1 MALKSQQ
8 ISLNNMKKKIIIP
21 LVISLLIALPLI
33 YYWPAMVIL
42 TEGSS
47 RYTEQDSR
55 RYEMLTDEIIKNCPR
70 ISSLY
75 DFGYATVDGPALEV
89 SNITFQNTNN
99 ATSIRSYLAS
109 LGFTL
114 SYTDTTGEY
123 WKSTD
128 SDKTIHIGIIN
139 DPKTVIVDAIRK

>member
-1 MALKSQQ
+1 MRMFY
-8 ISLNNMKKKIIIP
+8 NMKRR
-21 LVISLLIALPLI
+21 ISILLSISILIALPLL

-47 RYTEQDSR
+47 RYTEQDAR
-55 RYEMLTDEIIKNCPR
+55 RYEMLTDDIIKNSPR
-70 ISSLY
+70 ISSVY

-89 SNITFQNTNN
+89 SNITFQNTND
-99 ATSIRSYLAS
+99 ATNIRSYLAS
-109 LGFTL
+109 LGFTP

-123 WKSTD
+123 WKSTN

-139 DPKTVIVDAIRK
+139 DPKTVIVDVIRK

>member
-1 MALKSQQ
+1 MKRR
-8 ISLNNMKKKIIIP
+8 ISIL
-21 LVISLLIALPLI
+21 LSISILIALPLI

-47 RYTEQDSR
+47 RYTEQDTR
-55 RYEMLTDEIIKNCPR
+55 RYEMLTDDIIKNSPR

-89 SNITFQNTNN
+89 SNITFQNIDDATN
-99 ATSIRSYLAS
+99 IRGYLAS

-139 DPKTVIVDAIRK
+139 DPKTVIVDVIRK

>member
-1 MALKSQQ
+1 MRMFY
-8 ISLNNMKKKIIIP
+8 NMKRR
-21 LVISLLIALPLI
+21 ISILLSISILIALPLI
-33 YYWPAMVIL
+33 YYWPALVIL
-42 TEGSS
+42 MEGSS
-47 RYTEQDSR
+47 RYSELDTR
-55 RYEMLTDEIIKNCPR
+55 RYEMLTDDIIKNSPR

-89 SNITFQNTNN
+89 SNITFQNTND
-99 ATSIRSYLAS
+99 ATNIRSYLAS

-139 DPKTVIVDAIRK
+139 DPKTVIVDVIRK

>member
-1 MALKSQQ
+1 
-8 ISLNNMKKKIIIP
+8 
-21 LVISLLIALPLI
+21 
-33 YYWPAMVIL
+33 MVLL

-47 RYTEQDSR
+47 RYTEQDTR

-70 ISSLY
+70 ISSIY
-75 DFGYATVDGPALEV
+75 DFGYATVDGSALEV
-89 SNITFQNTNN
+89 SNITFQNTND
-99 ATSIRSYLAS
+99 ATSIRGYLAS

-139 DPKTVIVDAIRK
+139 DPKTVIVDVIRKQP

>member
-1 MALKSQQ
+1 
-8 ISLNNMKKKIIIP
+8 
-21 LVISLLIALPLI
+21 
-33 YYWPAMVIL
+33 MVIL

-47 RYTEQDSR
+47 LYTEQDTR
-55 RYEMLTDEIIKNCPR
+55 RYEMLTDDIIKNSPR

-89 SNITFQNTNN
+89 SNITFQNTND
-99 ATSIRSYLAS
+99 ATSIRGYLAS

-139 DPKTVIVDAIRK
+139 DPKTVIVDVIRK

>member
-1 MALKSQQ
+1 MKRR
-8 ISLNNMKKKIIIP
+8 ISILLSTSI
-21 LVISLLIALPLI
+21 LIALPLI
-33 YYWPAMVIL
+33 YYWPALVIL
-42 TEGSS
+42 MEGSS
-47 RYTEQDSR
+47 RYSELDTR
-55 RYEMLTDEIIKNCPR
+55 RYEILTDDIIKNSPR

-89 SNITFQNTNN
+89 SNITFQNTND
-99 ATSIRSYLAS
+99 ATNIRSYLAS

-139 DPKTVIVDAIRK
+139 DPKTVIVDVIRK

>member
-1 MALKSQQ
+1 
-8 ISLNNMKKKIIIP
+8 MKKKIII
-21 LVISLLIALPLI
+21 LLAVSILIALPLI
-33 YYWPAMVIL
+33 YYWPAIVIL

-47 RYTEQDSR
+47 RYSEQDIR
-55 RYEMLTDEIIKNCPR
+55 RYAILTDEIIKNCPR
-70 ISSLY
+70 ISSIY

-89 SNITFQNTNN
+89 SNITFQNTND
-99 ATSIRSYLAS
+99 ATNIRAYLKS

-128 SDKTIHIGIIN
+128 SDKTVHIGIIN
-139 DPKTVIVDAIRK
+139 DPKTVIVDVIRK

>member
-1 MALKSQQ
+1 MQMFYNTKRR
-8 ISLNNMKKKIIIP
+8 ISIL
-21 LVISLLIALPLI
+21 LSISILIALPLL

-47 RYTEQDSR
+47 RYTEQDAR
-55 RYEMLTDEIIKNCPR
+55 RYEMLTDDIIKNSPR

-89 SNITFQNTNN
+89 SNITFQNTND
-99 ATSIRSYLAS
+99 ATNIRSYLAS
-109 LGFTL
+109 LGFTP

-139 DPKTVIVDAIRK
+139 DPKTVIVDVIRK

>member
-1 MALKSQQ
+1 MKRR
-8 ISLNNMKKKIIIP
+8 ISIL
-21 LVISLLIALPLI
+21 LSISILIALPLI

-42 TEGSS
+42 MEGSS
-47 RYTEQDSR
+47 RYSEQDTR
-55 RYEMLTDEIIKNCPR
+55 RYEMLTDDIIKNSPR

-89 SNITFQNTNN
+89 SNITDDATN
-99 ATSIRSYLAS
+99 IRGYLAS

-123 WKSTD
+123 WKSTN

-139 DPKTVIVDAIRK
+139 DPKTVIVDVIRK

>member
-1 MALKSQQ
+1 MKRK
-8 ISLNNMKKKIIIP
+8 ISILLN
-21 LVISLLIALPLI
+21 ISLLIILPLI

-47 RYTEQDSR
+47 RYTEQDTR

-70 ISSLY
+70 ISSIY

-89 SNITFQNTNN
+89 SNITFQNTND
-99 ATSIRSYLAS
+99 ATNIRGYLAS

>member
-1 MALKSQQ
+1 MQMFYNTKRR
-8 ISLNNMKKKIIIP
+8 ISIL
-21 LVISLLIALPLI
+21 LSISILIALPLI

-47 RYTEQDSR
+47 RYTEQDTR
-55 RYEMLTDEIIKNCPR
+55 RYEMLTDDIIKNCPR

-75 DFGYATVDGPALEV
+75 DFGYATIDGPALEV
-89 SNITFQNTNN
+89 SNITFQNTND
-99 ATSIRSYLAS
+99 ATNIHSYLAS

-114 SYTDTTGEY
+114 SDTDTMGEY

-139 DPKTVIVDAIRK
+139 DPKTVIVDVIRK

>member
-1 MALKSQQ
+1 MFYNTKRR
-8 ISLNNMKKKIIIP
+8 ISIL
-21 LVISLLIALPLI
+21 LSISILIALPLL

-47 RYTEQDSR
+47 RYTEQDAR
-55 RYEMLTDEIIKNCPR
+55 RYEMLTDDIIKNSPR
-70 ISSLY
+70 ISSVY

-89 SNITFQNTNN
+89 SNITFQNTND
-99 ATSIRSYLAS
+99 ATNIRSYLAS
-109 LGFTL
+109 LGFTP

-139 DPKTVIVDAIRK
+139 DPKTVIVDVIRK

>member
-1 MALKSQQ
+1 
-8 ISLNNMKKKIIIP
+8 MKKKIII
-21 LVISLLIALPLI
+21 LLAVSLLIALPLI
-33 YYWPAMVIL
+33 YYWPALVIL
-42 TEGSS
+42 MEGSS
-47 RYTEQDSR
+47 RYSELDTR
-55 RYEMLTDEIIKNCPR
+55 RYEMLTDDIIKNSPR

-89 SNITFQNTNN
+89 SNITFQNTND
-99 ATSIRSYLAS
+99 ATNIRSYLAS

>member
-1 MALKSQQ
+1 MRMFY
-8 ISLNNMKKKIIIP
+8 NMKRR
-21 LVISLLIALPLI
+21 ISILLSISFLIALPLI

-42 TEGSS
+42 MEGSS
-47 RYTEQDSR
+47 RYTEQDTR
-55 RYEMLTDEIIKNCPR
+55 RYEILTDDIIKNSPR

-75 DFGYATVDGPALEV
+75 DFGYVTVDGPALEV
-89 SNITFQNTNN
+89 SNITFQNTDD
-99 ATSIRSYLAS
+99 ATNIRGYLAS

-128 SDKTIHIGIIN
+128 SDKTIHIGVIN
-139 DPKTVIVDAIRK
+139 DPKTVIVDVIRK

>member
-1 MALKSQQ
+1 MRMFY
-8 ISLNNMKKKIIIP
+8 NMKRR
-21 LVISLLIALPLI
+21 ISILLSISILIALPLI
-33 YYWPAMVIL
+33 YYWPALVIL
-42 TEGSS
+42 MEGSS
-47 RYTEQDSR
+47 RYSELDTR
-55 RYEMLTDEIIKNCPR
+55 RYEMLTDDIIKNSPR

-89 SNITFQNTNN
+89 SNITFQNTND
-99 ATSIRSYLAS
+99 ATNIRSYLAS

-128 SDKTIHIGIIN
+128 SDRTIHIGIIN
-139 DPKTVIVDAIRK
+139 DPKTVIVDVIRK

>member
-1 MALKSQQ
+1 MQMFYNTKRR
-8 ISLNNMKKKIIIP
+8 ISIL
-21 LVISLLIALPLI
+21 LSISILIALPLL

-47 RYTEQDSR
+47 RYMEQDTQ
-55 RYEMLTDEIIKNCPR
+55 RYEMLTDDIIKNSPR
-70 ISSLY
+70 ISSVY
-75 DFGYATVDGPALEV
+75 DFGYATVDDPALEV
-89 SNITFQNTNN
+89 SNITFQNTND
-99 ATSIRSYLAS
+99 ATNIRSYLAS
-109 LGFTL
+109 LGFTP

-139 DPKTVIVDAIRK
+139 DPKTVIVDVIRK

>member
-1 MALKSQQ
+1 MQMFYNTKRR
-8 ISLNNMKKKIIIP
+8 ISIL
-21 LVISLLIALPLI
+21 LSISILIVLPLI

-47 RYTEQDSR
+47 RYTEKDAR
-55 RYEMLTDEIIKNCPR
+55 RYEMLTDDIIKNSPR
-70 ISSLY
+70 ISSVY

-89 SNITFQNTNN
+89 SNITFQNTND
-99 ATSIRSYLAS
+99 ATNIRSYLAS
-109 LGFTL
+109 LGFTP

-139 DPKTVIVDAIRK
+139 DPKTVIVDVIRK

>member
-1 MALKSQQ
+1 
-8 ISLNNMKKKIIIP
+8 MKKKIIIS
-21 LVISLLIALPLI
+21 LVISILIVLPLI
-33 YYWPAMVIL
+33 YYWPAIVIL

-47 RYTEQDSR
+47 RYTEQDTR
-55 RYEMLTDEIIKNCPR
+55 RYEMLTDDIIKNCPR
-70 ISSLY
+70 ISSIY

-109 LGFTL
+109 LGFMP

-139 DPKTVIVDAIRK
+139 DPKIVIVDVIRK

>member
-1 MALKSQQ
+1 
-8 ISLNNMKKKIIIP
+8 MKKKIII
-21 LVISLLIALPLI
+21 LLAVLLLIALPLI
-33 YYWPAMVIL
+33 YYWPAIVIL

-47 RYTEQDSR
+47 RYSEQDTR

-70 ISSLY
+70 ISSVY

-89 SNITFQNTNN
+89 SNITFQNTND
-99 ATSIRSYLAS
+99 ATNIRAYLKS

-128 SDKTIHIGIIN
+128 SDKTIHIGIIR
-139 DPKTVIVDAIRK
+139 DPKTVVVDVIRK

>member
-1 MALKSQQ
+1 MKRR
-8 ISLNNMKKKIIIP
+8 ISILLSTSI
-21 LVISLLIALPLI
+21 LIALPLI

-47 RYTEQDSR
+47 RYMEQDTQ
-55 RYEMLTDEIIKNCPR
+55 RYEMLTDDIIKNSPR
-70 ISSLY
+70 ISSVY

-89 SNITFQNTNN
+89 SNITFQNTND
-99 ATSIRSYLAS
+99 ATNIRGYLAS

-128 SDKTIHIGIIN
+128 SNKTIHIGVIN
-139 DPKTVIVDAIRK
+139 DPKTVIVDVIRK

>member
-1 MALKSQQ
+1 MKRR
-8 ISLNNMKKKIIIP
+8 ISIL
-21 LVISLLIALPLI
+21 LSISILIALPLI
-33 YYWPAMVIL
+33 YYWPALVIL
-42 TEGSS
+42 MEGSS
-47 RYTEQDSR
+47 RYSELDTR
-55 RYEMLTDEIIKNCPR
+55 RYEMLTDDIIKNSPR

-89 SNITFQNTNN
+89 SNITFQNTND
-99 ATSIRSYLAS
+99 ATNIRSYLAS

-128 SDKTIHIGIIN
+128 SDRTIHIGIIN
-139 DPKTVIVDAIRK
+139 DPKTVIVDVIRK

>member
-1 MALKSQQ
+1 MFY
-8 ISLNNMKKKIIIP
+8 NMKRR
-21 LVISLLIALPLI
+21 ISILLSISILIALPLI
-33 YYWPAMVIL
+33 YYWPALVIL

-47 RYTEQDSR
+47 RYSELDTR
-55 RYEMLTDEIIKNCPR
+55 RYEMLTDDIIKNSPR

-89 SNITFQNTNN
+89 SNITFQNTND
-99 ATSIRSYLAS
+99 ATNIRGYLAS

-139 DPKTVIVDAIRK
+139 DPKTVIVDVIRK

>member
-1 MALKSQQ
+1 MFYNTKRR
-8 ISLNNMKKKIIIP
+8 ISIL
-21 LVISLLIALPLI
+21 LSISILIALPLL
-33 YYWPAMVIL
+33 YYWPALVIL

-47 RYTEQDSR
+47 RYSELDTR
-55 RYEMLTDEIIKNCPR
+55 RYEMLTDDIIKNSPR

-89 SNITFQNTNN
+89 SNITFQNTND
-99 ATSIRSYLAS
+99 ATNIRGYLAS

-139 DPKTVIVDAIRK
+139 DPKTVIVDVIRK

>member
-1 MALKSQQ
+1 MQMFYNTKRR
-8 ISLNNMKKKIIIP
+8 ISIL
-21 LVISLLIALPLI
+21 LSISILIALPLL
-33 YYWPAMVIL
+33 YYWPALVIL

-47 RYTEQDSR
+47 RYSELDTR
-55 RYEMLTDEIIKNCPR
+55 RYEMLTDDIIKNSPR

-89 SNITFQNTNN
+89 SNITFQNTND
-99 ATSIRSYLAS
+99 ATNIRGYLAS

-139 DPKTVIVDAIRK
+139 DPKTVIVDVIRK

>member
-1 MALKSQQ
+1 MQMFYNTKRR
-8 ISLNNMKKKIIIP
+8 ISIL
-21 LVISLLIALPLI
+21 LSISILIALPLL
-33 YYWPAMVIL
+33 YYWPALVIL

-47 RYTEQDSR
+47 RYSELDTR
-55 RYEMLTDEIIKNCPR
+55 RYEMLTDDIIKNSPR

-89 SNITFQNTNN
+89 SNITFQNTND
-99 ATSIRSYLAS
+99 ATNIRGYLAS

-128 SDKTIHIGIIN
+128 SDKTINIGIIN
-139 DPKTVIVDAIRK
+139 DPKTVIVDVIRK

>member
-1 MALKSQQ
+1 MRMFY
-8 ISLNNMKKKIIIP
+8 NMKRR
-21 LVISLLIALPLI
+21 ISILLSTSILIALPLI
-33 YYWPAMVIL
+33 YYWPALVIL
-42 TEGSS
+42 MEGSS
-47 RYTEQDSR
+47 RYSELDTR
-55 RYEMLTDEIIKNCPR
+55 RYEILTDDIIKNSPR

-89 SNITFQNTNN
+89 SNITFQNTND
-99 ATSIRSYLAS
+99 ATNIRSYLAS

-139 DPKTVIVDAIRK
+139 DPKTVIVDVIRK

>member
-1 MALKSQQ
+1 MQTFYNTKRR
-8 ISLNNMKKKIIIP
+8 ISIL
-21 LVISLLIALPLI
+21 LSISILIALPLL

-47 RYTEQDSR
+47 RYMEQDTQ
-55 RYEMLTDEIIKNCPR
+55 RYEMLTDDIIKNSPR
-70 ISSLY
+70 ISSVY

-89 SNITFQNTNN
+89 SNITFQNTND
-99 ATSIRSYLAS
+99 ATNIRSYLAS
-109 LGFTL
+109 LGFTP

-139 DPKTVIVDAIRK
+139 DPKTVIVDVIRK

>member
-1 MALKSQQ
+1 MKRR
-8 ISLNNMKKKIIIP
+8 ISIL
-21 LVISLLIALPLI
+21 LSISILIASPLI

-47 RYTEQDSR
+47 RYTEQDTR
-55 RYEMLTDEIIKNCPR
+55 RYEMLTDDIIKNSPR

-75 DFGYATVDGPALEV
+75 DFGYTTVDGPALEV
-89 SNITFQNTNN
+89 SNITFQNTDD
-99 ATSIRSYLAS
+99 ATNIRDYLAS

-114 SYTDTTGEY
+114 SYKDTTGEY

-139 DPKTVIVDAIRK
+139 DPKTVIVDVIRK

>member
-1 MALKSQQ
+1 MRMFY
-8 ISLNNMKKKIIIP
+8 NMKRR
-21 LVISLLIALPLI
+21 ISILLSISILIALPLI

-42 TEGSS
+42 MEGSS
-47 RYTEQDSR
+47 RYTEQDTR
-55 RYEMLTDEIIKNCPR
+55 RYEILTDDIIKNSPR

-75 DFGYATVDGPALEV
+75 DFGYVTVDGPALEV
-89 SNITFQNTNN
+89 SNITFQNTND
-99 ATSIRSYLAS
+99 ATNIRGYLAS

-128 SDKTIHIGIIN
+128 SDKTIHIGVIN
-139 DPKTVIVDAIRK
+139 DPKTVIVDVIRK

>member
-1 MALKSQQ
+1 MKRK
-8 ISLNNMKKKIIIP
+8 ISILLN
-21 LVISLLIALPLI
+21 ISLLIILPLI

-47 RYTEQDSR
+47 RYTEQDTR

-70 ISSLY
+70 ISSIY
-75 DFGYATVDGPALEV
+75 DFGYATVDGSALEV
-89 SNITFQNTNN
+89 SNITFQNTND

-139 DPKTVIVDAIRK
+139 DPKIVIVDVIRK

>member
-1 MALKSQQ
+1 MQMFYNTKRR
-8 ISLNNMKKKIIIP
+8 ISIL
-21 LVISLLIALPLI
+21 LSISILIALPLL

-47 RYTEQDSR
+47 RYTEKDAR
-55 RYEMLTDEIIKNCPR
+55 RYEMLTDDIIKNSPR
-70 ISSLY
+70 ISSVY

-89 SNITFQNTNN
+89 SNITFQNTND
-99 ATSIRSYLAS
+99 ATNIRSYLAS
-109 LGFTL
+109 LGFTP

-139 DPKTVIVDAIRK
+139 DPKTVIVDVIRK

>member
-1 MALKSQQ
+1 M
-8 ISLNNMKKKIIIP
+8 II
-21 LVISLLIALPLI
+21 LLAVLLLIALPLI
-33 YYWPAMVIL
+33 YYWPAIVIL

-47 RYTEQDSR
+47 RYSEQDTR

-70 ISSLY
+70 ISSVY

-89 SNITFQNTNN
+89 SNITFQNTND
-99 ATSIRSYLAS
+99 ATNIRAYLKS

-128 SDKTIHIGIIN
+128 SDKTIHIGIIR
-139 DPKTVIVDAIRK
+139 DPKTVVVDVIRK

>member
-1 MALKSQQ
+1 MKRRIRILLS
-8 ISLNNMKKKIIIP
+8 ISI
-21 LVISLLIALPLI
+21 LIASPLL

-47 RYTEQDSR
+47 RYTAQDTQ
-55 RYEMLTDEIIKNCPR
+55 RYEMLTDDIIKNSPR

-89 SNITFQNTNN
+89 SNITFQNTDD
-99 ATSIRSYLAS
+99 ATNIRGYLAS

-128 SDKTIHIGIIN
+128 SDKTIHIGIIS
-139 DPKTVIVDAIRK
+139 DPKTVIVDVIRK

>member
-1 MALKSQQ
+1 MRMFY
-8 ISLNNMKKKIIIP
+8 NMKRR
-21 LVISLLIALPLI
+21 ISILLSISILIALPLI

-42 TEGSS
+42 MEGSS
-47 RYTEQDSR
+47 RYTEQDTR
-55 RYEMLTDEIIKNCPR
+55 RYEMLTDDIIKNSPR

-75 DFGYATVDGPALEV
+75 DFGYVTVDGPALEV
-89 SNITFQNTNN
+89 SNITFQNTDD
-99 ATSIRSYLAS
+99 ATNIRGYLAS

-128 SDKTIHIGIIN
+128 SDKTIHIGVIN
-139 DPKTVIVDAIRK
+139 DPKTVIVDVIRK

>member
-1 MALKSQQ
+1 MQMFYNTKRR
-8 ISLNNMKKKIIIP
+8 ISIL
-21 LVISLLIALPLI
+21 LSISILIALPLL

-47 RYTEQDSR
+47 RYTEQDAR
-55 RYEMLTDEIIKNCPR
+55 RYEMLTDDIIKNSPR
-70 ISSLY
+70 ISSVY

-89 SNITFQNTNN
+89 SNITFQNTND
-99 ATSIRSYLAS
+99 ATNIRSYLAS
-109 LGFTL
+109 LGFTP

-139 DPKTVIVDAIRK
+139 DPKTVIVDVIRK